1 MLSNL
6 KSTLR
11 LAAFAT
17 ASCSTIHA
25 GGLYL
30 TEVSTTETSLAGAGF
45 AARAQDAT
53 TVFTNPGG
61 MTKLEGTQIQL
72 TSQALLID
80 SDFNSDGNG
89 SSDLNAWTPGGSFM
103 ISHKVNEDWS
113 VGFSMAGYFGL
124 GVDYDNGWDGR
135 YYVDEVTLGTVS
147 FQPTVAYK
155 INDQWSVGVGVAL
168 LYTQFE
174 QKLSVNN
181 PGSTEDGRLKL
192 DDNTTS
198 GQVNLGV
205 LYEPV
210 EGTRFGIQY
219 LSESEL
225 NLKTRAKFKDLG
237 PVMEGALGA
246 AGLLNSKINMDMT
259 IPQSL
264 MFSAFHQVTPK
275 LAILGNVGWQ
285 DWSEFGKV
293 DVHVKS
299 DSPTKLTANRG
310 YDDTWHFA
318 GGIQYQLTEQWRLN
332 TGLAYDTSMVDDDEV
347 TLDMPTADS
356 WRYGIG
362 GTYAYSETLEF
373 SLGYEIVWF
382 DDVDAD
388 VERGLPASK
397 VSGTYEAHAIHFFS
411 VSANWKL

>member
-1 MLSNL
+1 MIHNL
-6 KSTLR
+6 KFALR
-11 LAAFAT
+11 LTALAT
-17 ASCSTIHA
+17 ASCTAIHA

-53 TVFTNPGG
+53 TVLTNPGG

-72 TSQALLID
+72 TAQTLFID
-80 SDFNSDGNG
+80 SDFKSDKGG
-89 SSDLNAWTPGGSFM
+89 SSDLDSWLPGGSFM
-103 ISHKVNEDWS
+103 VSHKVNEDWS

-124 GVDYDNGWDGR
+124 GVDYDSGWDGR
-135 YYVDEVTLGTVS
+135 YYVDEITLQSVS

-174 QKLSVNN
+174 QKMSVNN
-181 PGSTEDGRLKL
+181 VLPPAANDGRLKL

-198 GQVNLGV
+198 AQVNIGI

-219 LSESEL
+219 LSESDLEL
-225 NLKTRAKFKDLG
+225 ETRAKFSNLT
-237 PVMEGALGA
+237 PAMEGALG
-246 AGLLNSKINMDMT
+246 GLNNSKVDLDMT
-259 IPQSL
+259 IPQSV
-264 MFSAFHQVTPK
+264 MFSAFHQVTSK
-275 LAILGNVGWQ
+275 FAIMGNIGWQ
-285 DWSEFGKV
+285 EWSEFGKV
-293 DVHVKS
+293 DIDVS
-299 DSPTKLTANRG
+299 GTSLTKNRG

-318 GGIQYQLTEQWRLN
+318 AGMQYQLTEQWRLN
-332 TGLAYDTSMVDDDEV
+332 TGLAFDTSMVDDDEV
-347 TLDMPTADS
+347 TLDMPTGDS

-373 SLGYEIVWF
+373 SVGYEIVWF
-382 DDVDAD
+382 GDVDSD
-388 VERGLPASK
+388 VTRGPTASE
-397 VSGTYEAHAIHFFS
+397 VSGTFEDHAIHFFS